1 MKAEYINPF
10 VDSICNVFETMLD
23 TKLTRKQLRAS
34 TDGFERVGETVT
46 SVIGISGEASGVV
59 ALVFPR
65 NIALVMASRFL
76 GAKLD
81 DFTPDVTDALAELAN
96 MVGGSAKSKFNID
109 PPPELSLPTVIEG
122 KDYKMRYPTK
132 SAWIEVPFSSDAGDF
147 VMEISFS
154 TAK

>member
-10 VDSICNVFETMLD
+10 VESICNVFQTMLD

-34 TDGFERVGETVT
+34 ADGFERHGETVT

-65 NIALVMASRFL
+65 NAALILASRFL
-76 GAKLD
+76 GAELSE
-81 DFTPDVTDALAELAN
+81 FTDDVTDALAELAN
-96 MVGGSAKSKFNID
+96 MVGGSAKSKFNFD

-132 SAWIEVPFSSDAGDF
+132 SAWIEVPFSFDAGDF
-147 VMEISFS
+147 MMEISFS
-154 TAK
+154 TGK